1 VSLKIDGFGWAAV
14 VIFSASVE
22 NQIERE
28 ENAETL
34 TAEWRYI
41 SRRTLASIEKIE
53 KKEQT
58 ISRRAGDSLI
68 LTFWCWV

>member
-1 VSLKIDGFGWAAV
+1 M

-53 KKEQT
+53 KKGTNYFET
-58 ISRRAGDSLI
+58 SRRFSNINI
-68 LTFWCWV
+68 LVLGVII

>member
-1 VSLKIDGFGWAAV
+1 M

-53 KKEQT
+53 KKRGTNYFET
-58 ISRRAGDSLI
+58 SRKFSNINI
-68 LTFWCWV
+68 LVLGVII